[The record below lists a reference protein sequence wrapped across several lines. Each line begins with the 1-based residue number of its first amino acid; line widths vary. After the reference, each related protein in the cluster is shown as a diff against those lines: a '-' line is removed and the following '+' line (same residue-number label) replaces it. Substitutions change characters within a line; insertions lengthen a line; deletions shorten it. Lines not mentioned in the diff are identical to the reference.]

1 MLTNKLNRMS
11 MKEGGDIS
19 TYLIEAVDIKNQ
31 LNAFSETI
39 ANKMLINIILKMMWQ
54 SYKHGNLRHH
64 LYEKAYI
71 WRYYKLAIN

>member
-39 ANKMLINIILKMMWQ
+39 ANKMLINIILKMMRQ
-54 SYKHGNLRHH
+54 SYKHGNLRRH

-71 WRYYKLAIN
+71 